1 MDNVS
6 QRALTLPNAD
16 GTKVN
21 RPRVRV
27 AIVGCGAVVERLH
40 APALTALAKA
50 GEIEV
55 VALCDPDAGRL
66 AALAATFPRAATL
79 TSLANVAA
87 TEPDLA
93 LVASPAGLHAEQ
105 SIALLGAGIH
115 VLCEKPMAVSTADAE
130 RMIAAAA
137 GARRVLA
144 VGLFRRFL
152 SSTQLVRGVIAGGRL
167 GAFESGAIVETGGFH
182 WPFRTTSAFL
192 PALTPGGILLDVGV
206 HVLDLLTW
214 WFPEIR
220 LRAYEDDAMGGA
232 EATAVAS
239 LQVAHAPLTVQL
251 SRDWPVACRYD
262 LRFEHGRIGWD
273 GVDPMNIQVE
283 YNGPGARLRLA
294 AVGAALQS
302 WGDCFR
308 LQLEDVIA
316 AVRSGSAPAV
326 GASDAL
332 RSLSLIEQ
340 CYKAR
345 TLLHS
350 PWFTD
355 LELAAAHDAAGERM
369 AS

>member
-1 MDNVS
+1 MP
-6 QRALTLPNAD
+6 QRALTRPSD
-16 GTKVN
+16 GAEPA
-21 RPRVRV
+21 RARLRV

-40 APALTALAKA
+40 GPALAALAEA

-66 AALAATFPRAATL
+66 AAVAAAFPRAATV
-79 TSLANVAA
+79 TSVPGVAA
-87 TEPDLA
+87 TAPDLA
-93 LVASPAGLHAEQ
+93 LIASPAGLHAEQ
-105 SIALLGAGIH
+105 SIALLGAGVH
-115 VLCEKPMAVSTADAE
+115 VLCEKPIAVSTADAE

-137 GARRVLA
+137 TAHRVLA

-152 SSTQLVRGVIAGGRL
+152 SSTQLVRDLIASGRL
-167 GAFESGAIVETGGFH
+167 GAFASGTIVETGGFH

-214 WFPEIR
+214 WFPEVR

-239 LQVAHAPLTVQL
+239 LQVVRAPLRVQL
-251 SRDWPVACRYD
+251 SRDWPVPGRYD

-273 GVDPMNIQVE
+273 GVDPANIEVE
-283 YNGPGARLRLA
+283 YNGPAADLRLVA
-294 AVGAALQS
+294 AGAALQS

-308 LQLEDVIA
+308 AQLEDVIA

-326 GASDAL
+326 GGTDAL

-355 LELAAAHDAAGERM
+355 AELAAAHDAAGERI